1 MIKVVIIED
10 EAPAVRKL
18 KRFLEE
24 LNEPITVV
32 AELTTVEGAVD
43 FFRNS
48 SDIDLVFSD
57 IELTDGNA
65 FDIYKEVIPSCPIIF
80 ATAYNQFLMDAFES
94 NGIAYLLKP
103 FSFDRFEKAW
113 QKFKLL
119 YQSKPELNNS
129 IIEKLGVLLGQP
141 SVQRNYRTR
150 FSINT
155 ASGTYF
161 LETNDV
167 VFFNAEEGVVFA
179 IDHQGKNHLLT
190 QATLKQIEEEVD
202 PKLFFRI
209 NRAQLVHKT
218 YVAGMERYNKNTLAI
233 KLKTGGSSL
242 ITSQS
247 TTSAFK
253 DWVEK

>member
-1 MIKVVIIED
+1 MIKVLIIED

-24 LNEPITVV
+24 LSEPITVV
-32 AELTTVEGAVD
+32 AELTAVEDAVA
-43 FFRNS
+43 FLKHS
-48 SDIDLVFSD
+48 SDIDVVFSD

-65 FDIYKEVIPSCPIIF
+65 FDIYKEVTPNCPIIF

-119 YQSKPELNNS
+119 YQSKPEPDNLML
-129 IIEKLGVLLGQP
+129 EKLSMLLASPPIQK
-141 SVQRNYRTR
+141 SYRTR

-155 ASGTYF
+155 SGAIYF
-161 LETNDV
+161 LNVEDIM
-167 VFFNAEEGVVFA
+167 FFNAEEGVVFA
-179 IDHQGKNHLLT
+179 IDYQDKNHLLT
-190 QATLKQIEEEVD
+190 QATLKQIEEELN
-202 PKLFFRI
+202 PAHFFRI
-209 NRAQLVHKT
+209 NRGQLVHKV
-218 YVAGMERYNKNTLAI
+218 YVERMERYNKNTLSI
-233 KLKTGGSSL
+233 SFKNGSTSL

-253 DWVEK
+253 DWIEK

>member
-18 KRFLEE
+18 KRFLEDLSE
-24 LNEPITVV
+24 AITII
-32 AELTTVEGAVD
+32 AELTNVEDAIA
-43 FFRNS
+43 FFKNNE
-48 SDIDLVFSD
+48 DIDIVFSD

-65 FDIYKEVIPSCPIIF
+65 FDIYKEVTPNCPIIF
-80 ATAYNQFLMDAFES
+80 TTAYNQFLMDAFEG

-113 QKFKLL
+113 QKFKSL

-129 IIEKLGVLLGQP
+129 IIEKLGSLLGQTH
-141 SVQRNYRTR
+141 VQRDYRTR

-161 LETNDV
+161 LEIDDI

-179 IDHQGKNHLLT
+179 VDHQGKNHLLT
-190 QATLKQIEEEVD
+190 QATLKQIEEELD
-202 PKLFFRI
+202 PKYFFRI
-209 NRAQLVHKT
+209 NRAQLIHKP
-218 YVAGMERYNKNTLAI
+218 YIAGMERYNKNTLAI
-233 KLKTGGSSL
+233 KLKNGSSSL
-242 ITSQS
+242 VTSQS

-253 DWVEK
+253 EWVEK